1 MRVKNWI
8 LGAILG
14 ALALMMYFGIMAK
27 MS

>member
-1 MRVKNWI
+1 MHVKNWI

-14 ALALMMYFGIMAK
+14 GLALLMYFGIMAK